1 MQIERLRNG
10 LELFNK
16 INGQRYKV
24 TEVSGGIGKAVKML
38 DDGTL
43 TDESVLVV
51 TADNCLAFRILADPE
66 PYPIPEGYAVES
78 GVLLKADGTP
88 ACEQAHIFIDS
99 ILAEQPGRFILTVAP
114 KDKKEGYVDLFSY
127 EPARDRFM
135 KITPLPIPMPTLVGY
150 VGNKAIVAYSKITEE
165 KDEENGE
172 MVRWFD
178 GAAVLEIADGYI
190 RTSCFPRCP
199 ITVEDIVIAKYGE
212 TEEYELY
219 IPSDE
224 NGDEG
229 GQTIPKDKRVWMK
242 AVEGDVEKHFQ
253 MEGKIQAEYS
263 PMYRNFV
270 LHNADCVYVSEKDIW
285 LQSKAAAAV
294 VKDYPI
300 LVDVTKDGYSY
311 RLTFGNDNYEM
322 KTIVSTLTRDR
333 GCIVTVE

>member
-16 INGQRYKV
+16 VNGQRYKV
-24 TEVSGGIGKAVKML
+24 TEVSDGIGKAVKML
-38 DDGTL
+38 DDGSL
-43 TDESVLVV
+43 TDESILTV
-51 TADNCLAFRILADPE
+51 TATNCLAFRILADPE
-66 PYPIPEGYAVES
+66 PYPVPEGYSVES

-88 ACEQAHIFIDS
+88 ACEQGQLFIDS

-114 KDKKEGYVDLFSY
+114 KEKKDGYIDLFSY

-135 KITPLPIPMPTLVGY
+135 KINHDPIPTPTLVGY
-150 VGNKAIVAYSKITEE
+150 VGNKAIIAYSKITEK

-172 MVRWFD
+172 MKRWFD
-178 GAAVLEIADGYI
+178 EAAVLEITDGYI
-190 RTSCFPRCP
+190 KTGCYPEGP
-199 ITVEDIVIAKYGE
+199 ITVEDIVIAKYGD
-212 TEEYELY
+212 TDIYELY

-224 NGDEG
+224 NIDEN
-229 GQTIPKDKRVWMK
+229 GQVFPKDKRVWMK
-242 AVEGDVEKHFQ
+242 AVDGDIVKNFQ

-285 LQSKAAAAV
+285 LKSKAAAAA

-300 LVDVTKDGYSY
+300 LIDVTKDGYSY
-311 RLTFGNDNYEM
+311 RLTFGNDAYEL